1 MKRIGA
7 LLFLFFSGIG
17 AELPNQGACA
27 AVKSCLQLEL
37 PRCSAEEL
45 KPLPKLK
52 YDKNFCAVF
61 SDLTKRGLDPKSNI
75 AFEMF
80 RHLGKPLRVNYE
92 NKGVLQVN
100 EEMMR
105 FLFDHLPFTAEL
117 VNAYRKTEYFIAY
130 DSPNHRQ
137 FHGTNGGSLSG
148 KFNWVLQDSAGC
160 APGLHSVFFG
170 YGGAKVLKWGLRGTA
185 VAVLDIA
192 PIPGKSQV
200 TYRLQTYV
208 FPANSILNS
217 IMQMQAF
224 KSVVSEKIDE
234 IVKNI
239 ERASAQF
246 AKGNKKPIGKHA
258 AFGREP
264 YQKQLLLFE
273 AVVSGKPWVFGDA
286 LKEKGKT
293 P

>member
-1 MKRIGA
+1 MKQIA
-7 LLFLFFSGIG
+7 LILLLFFSGIG
-17 AELPNQGACA
+17 AELPDQGACA

-37 PRCSAEEL
+37 RRCSAEEL

-52 YDKNFCAVF
+52 YDQAFCAPLL
-61 SDLTKRGLDPKSNI
+61 DLTERGLNPESGI
-75 AFEMF
+75 AFEVF
-80 RHLGKPLRVNYE
+80 RHLGKPLRVVYE

-117 VNAYRKTEYFIAY
+117 VNAYQKTEYFIAY
-130 DSPNHRQ
+130 DSPNHRL

-148 KFNWVLQDSAGC
+148 KFNWILQDSAGRG
-160 APGLHSVFFG
+160 AGLHSVFFG

-185 VAVLDIA
+185 VAVLDIT
-192 PIPGKSQV
+192 PVPGKKQV

-208 FPANSILNS
+208 FPVNSILNS

-224 KSVVSEKIDE
+224 KSVVSEKIGE

-239 ERASAQF
+239 ERSSAQF

-258 AFGREP
+258 PFTREP

-273 AVVSGKPWVFGDA
+273 AVVSGKPWIFGDA
-286 LKEKGKT
+286 LKGKT